1 MGFFDKM
8 KQMANAVTG
17 GGAKVSL
24 QIGDAALGQAIPV
37 TVTAMVS
44 DGADLSISSVYILLR
59 GLETAK
65 VDPNKLRGV
74 GGVPTNMDAGKMASS
89 AMGQGRLLDYK
100 VESFSG
106 RIDIA
111 GAQKLEAG
119 QTYTF
124 EGEIRLPGGAQ
135 GTFIG
140 KHISHQIQAQAGL
153 DAPGN
158 DPDSGWIDMVVRNG

>member
-24 QIGDAALGQAIPV
+24 QIGDAVLGAAIPV
-37 TVTAMVS
+37 TVTAVVS
-44 DGADLSISSVYILLR
+44 DGADMQISSVYILLR
-59 GLETAK
+59 GMETAK

-74 GGVPTNMDAGKMASS
+74 GGVPSNMDAGNMAQS
-89 AMGQGRLLDYK
+89 AMGAKRLLDYK

-106 RIDIA
+106 RVDIA
-111 GAQKLEAG
+111 PAQTLEKG

-140 KHISHQIQAQAGL
+140 KHIAHNIQAQAGL

-158 DPDSGWIDMVVRNG
+158 DPDSGWVDMVVRNG

>member
-1 MGFFDKM
+1 MGLFDKF

-24 QIGDAALGQAIPV
+24 QIGDAVLGAAIPV
-37 TVTAMVS
+37 TVTAVVS
-44 DGADLSISSVYILLR
+44 DGANVDIKAVYILLR
-59 GLETAK
+59 GMETAK
-65 VDPNKLRGV
+65 VDPNKLRGA
-74 GGVPTNMDAGKMASS
+74 GGIPSNMDAGKMAGS

-100 VESFSG
+100 VESFTG
-106 RIDIA
+106 RVEIA
-111 GAQKLEAG
+111 PAQTLEAG

-140 KHISHQIQAQAGL
+140 KQISHTIQAQAGL
-153 DAPGN
+153 DAAGN
-158 DPDSGWIDMVVRNG
+158 DPDSGWIDMQVRGA